1 MEGIKLMEFI
11 FVKTQELREF
21 EQDIKTTIKY
31 IKHNAIKTIVGSF
44 LFYLSIV
51 ALIILLP

>member
-1 MEGIKLMEFI
+1 MEFI
-11 FVKTQELREF
+11 FVKTEEFKEF
-21 EQDIKTTIKY
+21 ERDIKRTIKF
-31 IKHNAIKTIVGSF
+31 IKHNAIKTIIGSF